1 MHFNDISCWLVGEQ
15 EQARAAWCGPG
26 GAAVRGGA
34 LRLTVSHTG
43 SGFSQSWAEQ
53 RTEAAHSSTGTTHPA
68 TSQFLRVQPA
78 AVTPLDN
85 SITRPPHPGHAAP
98 VADSSAVLA
107 PVPVRPRLISRGHCW
122 QDGAGVCSQEWGQ
135 QQPSPGSM
143 SVNGSLSVYSPTPT
157 KVNTATRH

>member
-1 MHFNDISCWLVGEQ
+1 MILVVGWWGS
-15 EQARAAWCGPG
+15 RSRPGPA
-26 GAAVRGGA
+26 GAGPAVRRCGA
-34 LRLTVSHTG
+34 GRCGSPSHTLALDFHSREQS
-43 SGFSQSWAEQ
+43 SGQ
-53 RTEAAHSSTGTTHPA
+53 RQHHIQHRHQHPA

-122 QDGAGVCSQEWGQ
+122 QDGAGVCCQEWGQ

>member
-1 MHFNDISCWLVGEQ
+1 MILVVGWWGAGAGPGRLVRARRCGGAGRGAAAHRLTHWLWIFTVVS
-15 EQARAAWCGPG
+15 RAAD
-26 GAAVRGGA
+26 RGS
-34 LRLTVSHTG
+34 TT
-43 SGFSQSWAEQ
+43 
-53 RTEAAHSSTGTTHPA
+53 SSTGTTHPA

-107 PVPVRPRLISRGHCW
+107 PAPVRPRLISRGHCW
-122 QDGAGVCSQEWGQ
+122 QDGAPVCSQEWGQ